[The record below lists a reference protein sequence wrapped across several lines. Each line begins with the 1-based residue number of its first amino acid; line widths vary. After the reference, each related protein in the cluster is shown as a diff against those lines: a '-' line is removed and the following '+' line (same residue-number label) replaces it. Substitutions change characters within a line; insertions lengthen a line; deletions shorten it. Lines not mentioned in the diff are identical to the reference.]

1 MEEGV
6 QYLAV
11 TSNLEKAFS
20 ARFHGV
26 EYFFKPG
33 KAVNMP
39 LDAVAHVFGFGADDK
54 TRALHRL
61 GWLTLT
67 NDMEAALEKLNR
79 ISFMPIE
86 QVFELRSTRPR
97 KRRAALTVDGASS
110 ISDARL
116 PVNAD
121 ESEGEGLDSPD
132 ESEREASGQ
141 DF

>member
-1 MEEGV
+1 MPCAASAARRSLGRRSVTHASRWDLHVGTTEGAEA
-6 QYLAV
+6 L
-11 TSNLEKAFS
+11 L
-20 ARFHGV
+20 V
-26 EYFFKPG
+26 E
-33 KAVNMP
+33 
-39 LDAVAHVFGFGADDK
+39 L
-54 TRALHRL
+54 
-61 GWLTLT
+61 
-67 NDMEAALEKLNR
+67 
-79 ISFMPIE
+79 IE